1 MNKSKVKKLMWAS
14 LIVVASLIIIFVS
27 SVYGI
32 IFGFLT
38 ALIYCS
44 IPAVLTTLAH
54 LELNKGDAK
63 TIEEFDAQ
71 EELNQHIKEIKKTK
85 RQNWWKENKKI
96 IKTIII
102 VFLICLCLFFFRMV
116 FFRTNNIFLRLELMI
131 NKARF
136 CYIQISSFFYIINF
150 YTYF

>member
-1 MNKSKVKKLMWAS
+1 MVHITNKGVFMNKSKIKKLMWAS
-14 LIVVASLIIIFVS
+14 LIVVASLIIVFVS

-85 RQNWWKENKKI
+85 RQNWWKENKSKI
-96 IKTIII
+96 APTILIASIVLTLLIVIII
-102 VFLICLCLFFFRMV
+102 NVFC
-116 FFRTNNIFLRLELMI
+116 
-131 NKARF
+131 
-136 CYIQISSFFYIINF
+136 
-150 YTYF
+150 